1 VPAGRQSKLPFKLG
15 VLAALTLAAASTGV
29 VVPALRALVD
39 QAGLGPAAAGLF
51 MSVHVI
57 GGIAGAAWGK
67 RALRLAGSAR
77 MLAIAALIASVA
89 VTLAI
94 AAIDSFAIRIGLR
107 IVDGACHLLAIT
119 ALVAAGTAGDP
130 ELRVRRAVA
139 LGIAIVLGVV
149 GGLGIGAALG
159 APDLALIV
167 AALLSAGALGTAIAF
182 VAGEPV
188 APEPMAAAPAG
199 LAAGRGLDRRRFAA
213 GLLAF
218 GERFL
223 FGILTVTASYLA
235 SQARVGLVLGVFM
248 IASVIAMP
256 LARRHAAA
264 VGPRKLAVRGTL
276 GLTLALVVAAFVD
289 VFGSPGVAVV
299 WAIGCGAAAGAL
311 YATALVLVARS
322 AALED
327 RARDMATVQ
336 AAGSAG
342 HALGTLGAGVFAA
355 ALPGTLAFAVPGIAM
370 ILAATLGVWLTVPDA
385 ARDCPVIGGLAGLGA
400 VAPPKLGAK
409 LGS

>member
-1 VPAGRQSKLPFKLG
+1 MKLPFKPG
-15 VLAALTLAAASTGV
+15 VLAALALAAASTGV
-29 VVPALRALVD
+29 IVPALRELVE
-39 QAGLGPAAAGLF
+39 QAGLGPTAAGLF

-159 APDLALIV
+159 APELALIV

-188 APEPMAAAPAG
+188 APETMAMAMAAAPAG
-199 LAAGRGLDRRRFAA
+199 LAADRGLDRRRFAA

-276 GLTLALVVAAFVD
+276 GLTLALCVAAFVD
-289 VFGSPGVAVV
+289 VFASPGVAVV

-370 ILAATLGVWLTVPDA
+370 ILAATLGVWITVPDA
-385 ARDCPVIGGLAGLGA
+385 ARDCPVIGGLASLGEA
-400 VAPPKLGAK
+400 APPKLSK
-409 LGS
+409 LRS